1 MTYSRTH
8 ADAKRSAPLKRERT
22 GLPGGL
28 ANLRILSMTLPE
40 DLRLSQHLALIQ
52 LRFERGQYRQA
63 LEEVKQAQSRYP
75 QSGKLRLWQALAQ
88 EALGE
93 TQEAILLAQTLLRN
107 PDPEVAQQARY
118 VLGIWQ
124 APRLRRPAEWLSE
137 IPDLSRLEEADP
149 PEYRLAYG
157 RSQRKGPSPR
167 SGDPLSRRE
176 VDPPLDTKPLIWV
189 LIGILST
196 LLAVM
201 AWLP

>member
-1 MTYSRTH
+1 
-8 ADAKRSAPLKRERT
+8 
-22 GLPGGL
+22 
-28 ANLRILSMTLPE
+28 MTLPE

-63 LEEVKQAQSRYP
+63 LEQAKQAQSRYP

-124 APRLRRPAEWLSE
+124 APRLRRRAEWLSE

-149 PEYRLAYG
+149 PEYRLLHG
-157 RSQRKGPSPR
+157 HSQRKGPSPGSGAP

-176 VDPPLDTKPLIWV
+176 ADPPLDTQPLIWV
-189 LIGILST
+189 LIGILLT

>member
-1 MTYSRTH
+1 
-8 ADAKRSAPLKRERT
+8 
-22 GLPGGL
+22 
-28 ANLRILSMTLPE
+28 MTLPK

-93 TQEAILLAQTLLRN
+93 TQEAILLVQTLLRN

-124 APRLRRPAEWLSE
+124 APRLRRSAEWLSE
-137 IPDLSRLEEADP
+137 IPDLSRLEETDP

-167 SGDPLSRRE
+167 SGAPSGDTLSRRE
-176 VDPPLDTKPLIWV
+176 VDPPLDTQPLIWV

>member
-1 MTYSRTH
+1 
-8 ADAKRSAPLKRERT
+8 
-22 GLPGGL
+22 
-28 ANLRILSMTLPE
+28 MTLPK

-167 SGDPLSRRE
+167 SGDPSGDPLSRRE
-176 VDPPLDTKPLIWV
+176 VDPPLDTQPLIWV

>member
-1 MTYSRTH
+1 
-8 ADAKRSAPLKRERT
+8 
-22 GLPGGL
+22 
-28 ANLRILSMTLPE
+28 MTLPE

-52 LRFERGQYRQA
+52 SRFERGQYRQA
-63 LEEVKQAQSRYP
+63 LEQVRQAQSRYP

-93 TQEAILLAQTLLRN
+93 TQEAILLVQTLLRN

-124 APRLRRPAEWLSE
+124 APRLRRSAEWLSE

-167 SGDPLSRRE
+167 SGAPSGDPLSRRE
-176 VDPPLDTKPLIWV
+176 VDPPLDTQPLIWV

>member
-1 MTYSRTH
+1 
-8 ADAKRSAPLKRERT
+8 
-22 GLPGGL
+22 
-28 ANLRILSMTLPE
+28 MTLPE

-52 LRFERGQYRQA
+52 SRFERGQYRQA
-63 LEEVKQAQSRYP
+63 LEQVRQAQSRYP

-93 TQEAILLAQTLLRN
+93 TQEAILLVQTLLRN

-124 APRLRRPAEWLSE
+124 APRLRRSAEWLSE

-167 SGDPLSRRE
+167 SGAPSGDPLSRRE

>member
-1 MTYSRTH
+1 
-8 ADAKRSAPLKRERT
+8 
-22 GLPGGL
+22 
-28 ANLRILSMTLPE
+28 MTLPE

-52 LRFERGQYRQA
+52 SRFERGQYRQA
-63 LEEVKQAQSRYP
+63 LEQVRQAQSRYP

-93 TQEAILLAQTLLRN
+93 TQEAILLVQTLLRN

-124 APRLRRPAEWLSE
+124 APRLRRSAEWLSE
-137 IPDLSRLEEADP
+137 IPDLSRLEETDP

-167 SGDPLSRRE
+167 SGAPSGDPLSRRE
-176 VDPPLDTKPLIWV
+176 VDPPLDTQPLIWV